1 MSSVKPEPALFGGAI
16 VRILIGIRIDA
27 VAFVATVAC
36 HFRLGVSVGE
46 GHQETPR
53 KFLSHAHLQS
63 FIEGVSSRVKEA
75 YAGER
80 TQDAIIQ
87 NEWKRAPRLD
97 RIGRSA
103 GNKWPW
109 IVFLHGLIDVR

>member
-1 MSSVKPEPALFGGAI
+1 MGGVKTDPALFRGAV
-16 VRILIGIRIDA
+16 VRILIRIRIDA
-27 VAFVATVAC
+27 VAFVAAVAC

-46 GHQETPR
+46 SHEETLR
-53 KFLSHAHLQS
+53 KFLSRAHLQA

-75 YAGER
+75 YTGER

-97 RIGRSA
+97 GIGRSA

-109 IVFLHGLIDVR
+109 IVFLHGLIDVH